1 MVITFELSMLG
12 RSVGSSDMHSVQQDD
27 ATLVERACA
36 GDRAASER
44 LFRRHAGAV
53 LRLCVRLA
61 GRSDEAE
68 DIAQEALATAIDEL
82 RSLREPA
89 AFAGWLRQI
98 TVRQAHRYFRRR
110 KLKRWFGLDRG
121 TDDVTLESLAHSES
135 NAEQRAEL
143 AQIDRVLA
151 KLDGDERVAWTLR
164 VIEGEPLER
173 VAVLCDCSLATVKRR
188 ISAAQARIDAALE
201 AGGR

>member
-1 MVITFELSMLG
+1 MVITLELSMLG

-27 ATLVERACA
+27 ATLVELACA

-53 LRLCVRLA
+53 LRLCVRLV
-61 GRSDEAE
+61 GRAHEAE
-68 DIAQEALATAIDEL
+68 DVAQEALATAIDEL
-82 RSLREPA
+82 RSLRDPE

-98 TVRQAHRYFRRR
+98 TVRQAHRHFRRR

-151 KLDGDERVAWTLR
+151 TLDGDERVAWTLR

-173 VAVLCDCSLATVKRR
+173 VASLCECSLATVKRR
-188 ISAAQARIDAALE
+188 IAAAQARIDAALE
-201 AGGR
+201 AGAR